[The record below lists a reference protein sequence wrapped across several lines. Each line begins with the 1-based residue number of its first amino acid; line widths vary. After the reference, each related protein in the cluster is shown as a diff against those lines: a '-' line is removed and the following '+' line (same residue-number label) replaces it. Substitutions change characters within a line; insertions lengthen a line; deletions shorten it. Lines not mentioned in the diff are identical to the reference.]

1 MASLADVARRAQVS
15 KATASRVLN
24 GLGKANRISPQTV
37 LAVEEAA
44 RALGYPGLRSPSPRP
59 RSRTIGLVVGSRAL
73 IGAGSDYTQGVVAGV
88 TGTVR
93 TGGYHLLLNHERH
106 QWEALGIDLLAD
118 RRVDAL
124 ITFAWILTPGLTLI
138 DLEALALPMVVVGD
152 PPRPTR
158 RPVVALDYAAAYSEA
173 FEALATLGHRRL
185 GWIAPT
191 GNKAGEDRQTP
202 SQREAAICDLA
213 RIRGMDLRTCLLSSH
228 GSGETTRDT
237 VIQGHLTELRARLGD
252 LDGCTA
258 LLCYNDLLAIAL
270 LRVLQERGEEVPRDR
285 SVIGFDDVLAD
296 VAIPPLST
304 ISHRCQ
310 DLGSHAAAIALE
322 LAGDPARQVRW
333 AGRRETVAARF
344 LRGATL
350 GAAHR

>member
-24 GLGKANRISPQTV
+24 GLGKANRISAQTV

-44 RALGYPGLRSPSPRP
+44 RALGYLGHRPPPPRT
-59 RSRTIGLVVGSRAL
+59 RSRTIGLIVGSRAL
-73 IGAGSDYTQGVVAGV
+73 FGAGSDYTRGIVAGV
-88 TGTVR
+88 TETVR
-93 TGGYHLLLNHERH
+93 ANGYHLLLNHGHH

-124 ITFAWILTPGLTLI
+124 VAFNWILTPGFTLI

-158 RPVVALDYAAAYSEA
+158 RPVVALDYTTAYDEA
-173 FEALATLGHRRL
+173 FDALATLGHRRL
-185 GWIAPT
+185 GWIAPDHAR
-191 GNKAGEDRQTP
+191 GGEDPQAP
-202 SQREAAICDLA
+202 NQRETKIRDLA
-213 RIRGMDLRTCLLSSH
+213 RARGMDLATCVLSARRK
-228 GSGETTRDT
+228 GEVTRDA
-237 VIQGHLTELRARLGD
+237 VIQGHLDDLRARLD
-252 LDGCTA
+252 ELAGCTA

-270 LRVLQERGEEVPRDR
+270 LRVLQERGEEIPKDR
-285 SVIGFDDVLAD
+285 SVIGFDDFLAD
-296 VAIPPLST
+296 VSIPPLTT

-310 DLGSHAAAIALE
+310 DLGDRAAVIALE
-322 LAGDPARQVRW
+322 LAGDPTGRERW
-333 AGRRETVAARF
+333 ATCRETVAARF

-350 GAAHR
+350 GVAHR